1 MRFHAASILLALMA
15 ATDEVEAGLSPF
27 RVHGS
32 SHLSQKTGW
41 FAGTAFR
48 GGSMGK
54 PHTPIMAHSIIFL
67 FSVKSSCCLPFLIAS
82 SFQFGIYR
90 YAHAGRSRAGFRGRR

>member
-54 PHTPIMAHSIIFL
+54 PHTPIIAHSIIFFVFCEKL
-67 FSVKSSCCLPFLIAS
+67 MLSPF
-82 SFQFGIYR
+82 F
-90 YAHAGRSRAGFRGRR
+90 